1 MFIPE
6 TQKSLETKAL
16 GYLGHTYVTQ
26 SLKTSNDLLSLQ
38 NRPKSLHIKAIYV
51 IIYQLT
57 TTYYREAKQNFNYNY
72 EIIILIL
79 IILIIIYVSL

>member
-57 TTYYREAKQNFNYNY
+57 TTYYREAKQNFN
-72 EIIILIL
+72 
-79 IILIIIYVSL
+79 LIIIMKLLS